1 LTLKFQSLTRYN
13 VRMEKAT
20 TPGARAVKA
29 FRDRKRE
36 AGEVELRGLWVPA
49 ELAEQARKAVAEL
62 AEQHK
67 ATK

>member
-1 LTLKFQSLTRYN
+1 
-13 VRMEKAT
+13 MEKAT